1 MLNYL
6 KTVHVRFAPN
16 FAEGF
21 ILTLS
26 RNHDTQEL
34 HLHFSKSN
42 MAADENTNS
51 IKELNDVK
59 KVRPISTK
67 IGMKYPVATIYTLDA
82 SSVNFTTQN

>member
-1 MLNYL
+1 M
-6 KTVHVRFAPN
+6 KTVRPICKKIAG
-16 FAEGF
+16 GF

-26 RNHDTQEL
+26 RNHETQE
-34 HLHFSKSN
+34 LHFSKSN